1 VFKIAGGFAMKNFF
15 QSFRR
20 DLSFGLRMLRRSP
33 GFSLVVILCL
43 TLGIGANTAVFSWI
57 EGILLR
63 PFPMVRDQNRLLV
76 LGQTVR
82 GQNYIDD
89 MSYPDF
95 LDLQRNSKLMD
106 SFIVNKI
113 TGTTL
118 NIGDRAQTVP
128 ASIVSANY
136 FSALGIRPF
145 LGRGFDPSEDQGR
158 NAHPVTVI
166 SYSLWKERFHGDE
179 NIIGKTQM
187 LNGVPHTIIG
197 IAPEGFYGT
206 FVGYFIQLWVPV
218 SMQETFELNG
228 YQLEDRSARWIE
240 GFALLRAGV
249 TREQAQDELSGIAKR
264 LEKDYPATNRG
275 RGIRLFPLW
284 NHPFDQAGEELPV
297 LKISSVVAF
306 LLLLIVCAN
315 VSNLLL
321 VRSFVRRREMVVR
334 LAIGAGR
341 SRLMKQLVAE
351 GLVLSLVAAVGAIWV
366 AYMCRNLATILFPLN
381 GVLTINLNGSFDV
394 RVLVIS
400 IAVCLVSTLLFS
412 LVPAVQNSRIDL
424 AGALKSE
431 SGSVFGGAST
441 KVQSGLVLVQVTLSF
456 VLLVGAVLLIESV
469 RNIRTANPGFSTEN
483 LLVTSVNLVSAN
495 YDLQRAKAFRDT
507 LVDRLEAING
517 VESASFSDSQPFS
530 YAPFPTAA
538 IAVAGYEPGKDE
550 QLRAE
555 YNMVGPEYLRT
566 IGIPLMRG
574 REFTRADNESSPLVA
589 VVNEKMVAQYWRG
602 QDPVGNRFQ
611 MDGKWLQVVGIA
623 RQANYDAL
631 AEPAKPFFYV
641 PLRQHPSV
649 DASLN
654 IRTSM
659 GPAAIESQLVHEI
672 HALDANLAPG
682 EIVTMRTQVNR
693 IELSSKQFG
702 VTLLGIFGV
711 LAVLLAA
718 VGLYGVMSYAVNQK
732 TRELGMRMALGATT
746 AHVLRLVLSRGFR
759 LVAVGI
765 LIGAGV
771 TLGLTRLIASLL
783 YKVSPRDPVAFGLA
797 IVVMSVTALVA
808 LWVPAQR
815 AAGIDP
821 ARAVRE

>member
-1 VFKIAGGFAMKNFF
+1 MGESNIVQNFT
-15 QSFRR
+15 R

-33 GFSLVVILCL
+33 GFSLVVIVCL

-63 PFPMVRDQNRLLV
+63 PFPMVPHQERLLV

-82 GQNYIDD
+82 GEADIDD
-89 MSYPDF
+89 VSYPDF
-95 LDLQRNSKLMD
+95 LDLQRNSKLID
-106 SFIVNKI
+106 LFIVNKI

-136 FSALGIRPF
+136 FSSLGIRPF

-179 NIIGKTQM
+179 NVIGKTQL
-187 LNGVPHTIIG
+187 LNGVRHTIIG
-197 IAPEGFYGT
+197 VAPEGFYGT
-206 FVGYFIQLWVPV
+206 FVGRFIQLWVPV
-218 SMQETFELNG
+218 SMQETFEPDG
-228 YQLEDRSARWIE
+228 YKLEDRSAHWIE
-240 GFALLRAGV
+240 GFALLRPEV
-249 TREQAQDELSGIAKR
+249 TREQAEDDLSGIAKR
-264 LEKDYPATNRG
+264 LEADYPATNRG
-275 RGIRLFPLW
+275 RGIQLFPLW
-284 NHPFDQAGEELPV
+284 NHPFDHAAEQLPV
-297 LKISSVVAF
+297 LKISSVVTF

-321 VRSFVRRREMVVR
+321 VRSFARRREMVVR

-341 SRLMKQLVAE
+341 SRLIKQLVTE
-351 GLVLSLVAAVGAIWV
+351 GLVLSLVAAAGGILV
-366 AYMCRNLATILFPLN
+366 AYMCRNLVSILFPVN
-381 GVLTINLNGSFDV
+381 GAFTINLNGTLDV

-400 IAVCLVSTLLFS
+400 ISVCLVSTLLFS
-412 LVPAVQNSRIDL
+412 LAPAVQNSRIDL

-431 SGSVFGGAST
+431 SGSVFGGASKS
-441 KVQSGLVLVQVTLSF
+441 KVQSGLVLVQVALSF

-469 RNIRTANPGFSTEN
+469 RNIRTADPGFSTEN
-483 LLVTSVNLVSAN
+483 LLTTSVNLASAN
-495 YDLQRAKAFRDT
+495 YDLTRARAFRDA

-517 VESASFSDSQPFS
+517 VESVSFSDSQPFT
-530 YAPFPTAA
+530 YLPFPTAA
-538 IAVAGYEPGKDE
+538 IAIEGYEPGKDE
-550 QLRAE
+550 QLSAE
-555 YNMVGPEYLRT
+555 YNMVSPKYLRT
-566 IGIPLMRG
+566 AGIPLLRG

-602 QDPVGNRFQ
+602 QDPVGKRFQ
-611 MDGKWLQVVGIA
+611 MDGKWVQVAGIA
-623 RQANYDAL
+623 RQAQYDAL
-631 AEPAKPFFYV
+631 GEPPKPFFYV
-641 PLRQHPSV
+641 PLRQNPSV

-659 GPAAIESQLVHEI
+659 APAAMESQLVHEI
-672 HALDANLAPG
+672 HALDANLAPR
-682 EIVTMRTQVNR
+682 EIITMRTQVNR
-693 IELSSKQFG
+693 IALASQQFG

-746 AHVLRLVLSRGFR
+746 AHVLRLVLSRGFV
-759 LVAVGI
+759 LVSVGI

-771 TLGLTRLIASLL
+771 TLELTRLIASLL
-783 YKVSPRDPVAFGLA
+783 FKVSPRDPVAFGSAML
-797 IVVMSVTALVA
+797 VMSVIALVA
-808 LWVPAQR
+808 LWVPAHR

>member
-1 VFKIAGGFAMKNFF
+1 MGGSNIVQNFT
-15 QSFRR
+15 R

-33 GFSLVVILCL
+33 GFSLIVIVCL

-63 PFPMVRDQNRLLV
+63 PFPMVPHQERLLM

-82 GQNYIDD
+82 GEADIDD
-89 MSYPDF
+89 VSYPDF
-95 LDLQRNSKLMD
+95 LDLQRNSKLID

-136 FSALGIRPF
+136 FSSLGIRPF
-145 LGRGFDPSEDQGR
+145 LGREFDPSEDQGR

-179 NIIGKTQM
+179 NIIGKTQL

-197 IAPEGFYGT
+197 VAPEGFYGT

-240 GFALLRAGV
+240 GFALLRPGV

-297 LKISSVVAF
+297 LKISSVLAF

-341 SRLMKQLVAE
+341 SRLMKQLVTE
-351 GLVLSLVAAVGAIWV
+351 GLVLSLLAAAGGILV
-366 AYMCRNLATILFPLN
+366 AYMCRNLTTILFPLN
-381 GVLTINLNGSFDV
+381 GVLTINLNGSLDL

-412 LVPAVQNSRIDL
+412 LAPAVQNSRIDL

-431 SGSVFGGAST
+431 SGSVFGGAGRS
-441 KVQSGLVLVQVTLSF
+441 KVQSGLVLVQVALSF

-469 RNIRTANPGFSTEN
+469 RNIRAADPGFSTEN
-483 LLVTSVNLVSAN
+483 LLTTSVNLVSAK

-517 VESASFSDSQPFS
+517 VEAASFSDAQPFS

-538 IAVAGYEPGKDE
+538 VAVEGYEAAKDE
-550 QLRAE
+550 QPRAE

-589 VVNEKMVAQYWRG
+589 VVNEKMVAQYWHG
-602 QDPVGNRFQ
+602 KDPVGQRFQ
-611 MDGKWLQVVGIA
+611 MDGKWVQVIGIA
-623 RQANYDAL
+623 RQAKYDAL

-641 PLRQHPSV
+641 PLRQNSPV
-649 DASLN
+649 NASLN
-654 IRTSM
+654 IRTSI

-672 HALDANLAPG
+672 HALDANLAPR
-682 EIVTMRTQVNR
+682 EIITMRTQVNR
-693 IELSSKQFG
+693 IELASKQFG

-718 VGLYGVMSYAVNQK
+718 VGLYGVMSYAVSQK

-759 LVAVGI
+759 LVALGI

-771 TLGLTRLIASLL
+771 TLELTRLIASLL
-783 YKVSPRDPVAFGLA
+783 FRVSPRDPVAFGSAAL
-797 IVVMSVTALVA
+797 VMSVTALVA
-808 LWVPAQR
+808 LWVPAHR

>member
-1 VFKIAGGFAMKNFF
+1 MGESNVVQNFT
-15 QSFRR
+15 R
-20 DLSFGLRMLRRSP
+20 DLYFGVRMLRRSP

-63 PFPMVRDQNRLLV
+63 PFPTVPHQERLLV
-76 LGQTVR
+76 VGGTAR

-95 LDLQRNSKLMD
+95 LDLQRNSKLID

-113 TGTTL
+113 TGATL
-118 NIGDRAQTVP
+118 NIGDRAQAVP

-136 FSALGIRPF
+136 FSALGIRPV

-179 NIIGKTQM
+179 NIIGETQL

-206 FVGYFIQLWVPV
+206 FVGHFIQLWVPA
-218 SMQETFELNG
+218 SMQETFEPDS
-228 YQLEDRSARWIE
+228 YKLEDRSARWIE
-240 GFALLRAGV
+240 GFAVLKPGV
-249 TREQAQDELSGIAKR
+249 NREQAQDELSGIAKR
-264 LEKDYPATNRG
+264 LEADYPATNRG
-275 RGIRLFPLW
+275 RGIQLFPLW
-284 NHPFDQAGEELPV
+284 NHPFDQAGEESPV

-321 VRSFVRRREMVVR
+321 VRSFVRQREMVVR
-334 LAIGAGR
+334 LAIGASR
-341 SRLMKQLVAE
+341 SRLMKQLVTE
-351 GLVLSLVAAVGAIWV
+351 GLVLSLAAAAGGMLV
-366 AYMCRNLATILFPLN
+366 AYMCRNLVSILFPLS
-381 GVLTINLNGSFDV
+381 GVLTINLNGSFDI
-394 RVLVIS
+394 RVLFLS
-400 IAVCLVSTLLFS
+400 IAICFVSTLLFS
-412 LVPAVQNSRIDL
+412 LVPAVQNSKIDL

-431 SGSVFGGAST
+431 SGSVFGGAKKS
-441 KVQSGLVLVQVTLSF
+441 KLQSGLVLVQVALSF
-456 VLLVGAVLLIESV
+456 IVLVGAVLLIESV
-469 RNIRTANPGFSTEN
+469 RNIRTADPGFSTEN
-483 LLVTSVNLVSAN
+483 LLTTPVNLLTAK
-495 YDLQRAKAFRDT
+495 YDLQRAKTFRDA
-507 LVDRLEAING
+507 LVDRLKAING

-538 IAVAGYEPGKDE
+538 IAVEGYEPNKDE

-589 VVNEKMVAQYWRG
+589 VVNEKMIAQYWHG
-602 QDPVGNRFQ
+602 QDPIGKRFQ

-623 RQANYDAL
+623 RQAKYDAL
-631 AEPAKPFFYV
+631 AEPPKPFFYV
-641 PLRQHPSV
+641 PLRQYSPV

-659 GPAAIESQLVHEI
+659 GPATIESQLIHEI

-682 EIVTMRTQVNR
+682 EIITMRTQVNR

-746 AHVLRLVLSRGFR
+746 AHVLGLVLSRGFR
-759 LVAVGI
+759 LVAIGV

-771 TLGLTRLIASLL
+771 TLELTRLIASLL
-783 YKVSPRDPVAFGLA
+783 FKVSPRDPVAFGSAALL
-797 IVVMSVTALVA
+797 MSVTALMA